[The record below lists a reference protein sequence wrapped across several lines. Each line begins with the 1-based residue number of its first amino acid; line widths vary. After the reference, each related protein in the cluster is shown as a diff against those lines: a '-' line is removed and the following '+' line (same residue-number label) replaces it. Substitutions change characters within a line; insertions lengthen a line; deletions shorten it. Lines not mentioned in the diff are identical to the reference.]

1 MNKNFRDLL
10 NRETLS
16 YLLFGVL
23 TTIVNYIT
31 FMGVFILSN
40 ESSALVSNMVAFIAA
55 TIFAYITN
63 KIWVF
68 KSNRWSLDILKVE
81 IITFLSARIFS
92 FILEQV
98 GLFICINV
106 FKIEDYSFLG
116 INVVI
121 ISKVVLSFIAVIIN
135 YGLSKLFIFKEQIER

>member
-40 ESSALVSNMVAFIAA
+40 ESSALVSNMVAFIVA

-106 FKIEDYSFLG
+106 FKIEDYIKGS
-116 INVVI
+116 VI
-121 ISKVVLSFIAVIIN
+121 FYSGDN
-135 YGLSKLFIFKEQIER
+135 

>member
-31 FMGVFILSN
+31 FMGVFILYN
-40 ESSALVSNMVAFIAA
+40 KSSALVSNMAAFIVA

-68 KSNRWSLDILKVE
+68 KSDIWSLNILKLK
-81 IITFLSARIFS
+81 IKTFLSARIFS
-92 FILEQV
+92 FLLEQV
-98 GLFICINV
+98 GLFLCINV

-116 INVVI
+116 INGVI

-135 YGLSKLFIFKEQIER
+135 YGLSKLFIFKEQIEG

>member
-40 ESSALVSNMVAFIAA
+40 ESSALVSNMVAFIVA

-68 KSNRWSLDILKVE
+68 KSNRCSLDILKV
-81 IITFLSARIFS
+81 
-92 FILEQV
+92 EQV

-116 INVVI
+116 INGVI

-135 YGLSKLFIFKEQIER
+135 YGLSKLFIFKEQIEG

>member
-68 KSNRWSLDILKVE
+68 KSNRWSLYILKVE

-116 INVVI
+116 INGVI
-121 ISKVVLSFIAVIIN
+121 ISKVVLTFIAVIIN

>member
-116 INVVI
+116 INGVI

>member
-68 KSNRWSLDILKVE
+68 KSNRWSLYILKVE

-106 FKIEDYSFLG
+106 FKIENYSFLG
-116 INVVI
+116 INGVI

>member
-68 KSNRWSLDILKVE
+68 KSNRWSLYILKVE

-116 INVVI
+116 INGVI

>member
-135 YGLSKLFIFKEQIER
+135 YGLSKLFIFKEQIEG

>member
-40 ESSALVSNMVAFIAA
+40 ESSALVSNMVAFIVA

-68 KSNRWSLDILKVE
+68 KSNYI
-81 IITFLSARIFS
+81 
-92 FILEQV
+92 
-98 GLFICINV
+98 
-106 FKIEDYSFLG
+106 
-116 INVVI
+116 
-121 ISKVVLSFIAVIIN
+121 
-135 YGLSKLFIFKEQIER
+135 

>member
-106 FKIEDYSFLG
+106 FKIENYSFLG
-116 INVVI
+116 INGVI

>member
-63 KIWVF
+63 KICVF
-68 KSNRWSLDILKVE
+68 ESNRWSLDILKVE

-116 INVVI
+116 INGVI

>member
-40 ESSALVSNMVAFIAA
+40 ESSALVSNMVAFIVA

-63 KIWVF
+63 KISVF

-116 INVVI
+116 INGVI

>member
-55 TIFAYITN
+55 TMFAYITN

-116 INVVI
+116 INGVI

>member
-23 TTIVNYIT
+23 TTLVNYIT

-116 INVVI
+116 INGVI

>member
-1 MNKNFRDLL
+1 MKKILRNLL

-31 FMGVFILSN
+31 FIGVFILYN
-40 ESSALVSNMVAFIAA
+40 KSSALVSNMAAFIVA

-68 KSNRWSLDILKVE
+68 KSDIWSLNILKLE

-92 FILEQV
+92 FLLEQV
-98 GLFICINV
+98 GLFLCINV

-116 INVVI
+116 INGI
-121 ISKVVLSFIAVIIN
+121 MISKVVLSFIAVIIN
-135 YGLSKLFIFKEQIER
+135 YGLSKLFIFKEQIEG

>member
-116 INVVI
+116 INGVI

-135 YGLSKLFIFKEQIER
+135 YGLSKLFIFKEQSER